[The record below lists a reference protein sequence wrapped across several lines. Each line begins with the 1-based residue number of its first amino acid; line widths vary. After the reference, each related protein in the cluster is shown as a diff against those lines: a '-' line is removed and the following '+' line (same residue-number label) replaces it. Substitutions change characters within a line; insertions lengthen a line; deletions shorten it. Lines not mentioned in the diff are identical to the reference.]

1 MSFLSEKPIMLAA
14 GGTGGHFFPAEALAR
29 ELLDRGHAVTLVT
42 DRRGQAFGGALEQ
55 IPVHRIRSAPPG
67 AGFISKAKAAV
78 TMGIGLLQARALMRH
93 LTPAAVVGFGGYPS
107 VPTVF
112 AAVHSNVP
120 TLIHEQNAVLGRANR
135 MLAPG
140 VRRLAVA
147 FPEVSGLRDADRAKL
162 VRTGNP
168 VRPSVAAL
176 RDAGYQPP
184 GADAGADDPIR
195 LFVMGGSQGARVL
208 SEVLPDAITRLP
220 AALRARLHL
229 SQQCRPEDLD
239 GVRAAYAGAGLA
251 GLDLESFFHDVPQ
264 RLASCHLA
272 VTRAGASTVAELTC
286 IGRPALLVPYPHAM
300 DDHQTANARQLDAAG
315 AAWMMPQPDFTA
327 GAVAERL
334 AALLAAPDTLSN
346 AAAAAHAWG
355 AADAAS
361 RLADAVIALAE
372 AAAAGSHSSPS
383 TQTKAAE

>member
-1 MSFLSEKPIMLAA
+1 MTFLSEKPFMLAA

-29 ELLDRGHAVTLVT
+29 ELLDRGYPVTLVT

-55 IPVHRIRSAPPG
+55 VPVHRIHSAPPG
-67 AGFISKAKAAV
+67 SGFINKAKAAV
-78 TMGIGLLQARALMRH
+78 KMGMGLLQARALMRH

-112 AAVHSNVP
+112 AAVHSGVP
-120 TLIHEQNAVLGRANR
+120 ALIHEQNAVLGRANR

-147 FPEVSGLRDADRAKL
+147 FPQVSGLRDADRAKL

-168 VRPSVAAL
+168 VRPAIAAL
-176 RDAGYQPP
+176 RDAGYEPP
-184 GADAGADDPIR
+184 AADGPVR
-195 LFVMGGSQGARVL
+195 LLVMGGSQGARVL
-208 SEVLPDAITRLP
+208 SEVLPAAIALLP
-220 AALRARLHL
+220 EGLRARLHL
-229 SQQCRPEDLD
+229 SQQCRPEDLE
-239 GVRAAYAGAGLA
+239 GARTAYAGVGLG
-251 GLDLESFFHDVPQ
+251 GLELESFFHDVPQ
-264 RLASCHLA
+264 RLAACHLA

-286 IGRPALLVPYPHAM
+286 LGRPALLVPYPHAM

-315 AAWMMPQPDFTA
+315 AAWMVAQPDFTA
-327 GAVAERL
+327 GAVAGRL
-334 AALLAAPDTLSN
+334 AALLADPAGLTA

-361 RLADAVIALAE
+361 RLADAVVAMAE
-372 AAAAGSHSSPS
+372 AAAADTHPTPS
-383 TQTKAAE
+383 TQTEAAE